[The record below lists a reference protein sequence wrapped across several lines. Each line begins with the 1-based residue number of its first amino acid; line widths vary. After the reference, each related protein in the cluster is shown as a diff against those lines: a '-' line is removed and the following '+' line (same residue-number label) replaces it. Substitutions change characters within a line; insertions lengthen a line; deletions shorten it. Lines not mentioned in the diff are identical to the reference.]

1 MKKLLFVLALVAGI
15 ATTTNAQEGVTLRK
29 STTLKLEE
37 VPPTWPGCTGSI
49 SDKNNCLRQKL
60 ATHVVRNM
68 KFPSDYQKGA
78 RVVVDMIIDT
88 EGKPVIKNVSG
99 GTPGLQKA
107 VQTAIMSIPQ
117 LKPGNIAGTPKES
130 KLKLPFKF

>member
-15 ATTTNAQEGVTLRK
+15 TTINAQEGVYMKK
-29 STTLKLEE
+29 STTLRLDE

-49 SDKNNCLRQKL
+49 NDKNNCLRQKL

-78 RVVVDMIIDT
+78 RVVVDMVINK
-88 EGKPVIKNVSG
+88 EGKPVINNVTG
-99 GTPGLQKA
+99 GTPGMQKA
-107 VQTAIMSIPQ
+107 VKTAIMTIPQ
-117 LKPGNIAGTPKES
+117 LKPGNIGGTPKES
-130 KLKLPFKF
+130 KLKLPFTF

>member
-15 ATTTNAQEGVTLRK
+15 TSMNAQEGVYMKK
-29 STTLKLEE
+29 SSSLKLDE

-68 KFPSDYQKGA
+68 KFPSDYKKGA
-78 RVVVDMIIDT
+78 RVVVDMVINK
-88 EGKPVIKNVSG
+88 EGKPVVNSVTG
-99 GTPGLQKA
+99 GTPGMQKA
-107 VQTAIMSIPQ
+107 VKTAIMTIPQ
-117 LKPGNIAGTPKES
+117 LKPGNIGGTPKES